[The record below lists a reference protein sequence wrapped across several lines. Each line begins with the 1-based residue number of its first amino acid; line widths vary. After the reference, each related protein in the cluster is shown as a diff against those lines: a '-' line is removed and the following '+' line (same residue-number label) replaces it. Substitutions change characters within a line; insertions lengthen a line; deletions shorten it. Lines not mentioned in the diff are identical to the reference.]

1 MNDAQTR
8 EKGKLPEEIDLLEL
22 LRVLLR
28 KLHWLI
34 LAGLVCG
41 LAAFL
46 ITHFLI
52 APTYQSTA
60 SFYVY
65 TKTVETASG
74 TDVNGGTIQNAD
86 LQAAES
92 LASTYTKIMESNSV
106 LDAALAELKQNGG
119 TDLTRKQLADMVEVS
134 VVSDTQ
140 LISLTVTSAD
150 AKEACAI
157 ASALIKVAP
166 TEIIRITKAG
176 GVEIVDSP
184 EVATEKSSP
193 STTKNVALGVQ
204 AGVILAAAAVIL
216 QNLSNSVIYLPE
228 DIEKLSGATVLGQI
242 PEISAAEQTNIP
254 WSTVQQGVIRYEQ

>member
-1 MNDAQTR
+1 MNDAQAR
-8 EKGKLPEEIDLLEL
+8 EKGKLAEEIDLLEL

-65 TKTVETASG
+65 TKTVESTSG

-106 LDAALAELKQNGG
+106 LDAALAELKQTQG
-119 TDLTRKQLADMVEVS
+119 TDLTRKELADMVEVS

-140 LISLTVTSAD
+140 LISLTVTSTD

-193 STTKNVALGVQ
+193 STSKNVVVGALIGIV
-204 AGVILAAAAVIL
+204 LAAAIVIL
-216 QNLSNSVIYLPE
+216 QDLSNSVIYLPE
-228 DIEKLSGATVLGQI
+228 DLKKMTGFPVLGQI
-242 PEISAAEQTNIP
+242 PEIATAEQASVSWTTI
-254 WSTVQQGVIRYEQ
+254 QQGVIGYEQ

>member
-8 EKGKLPEEIDLLEL
+8 QKGKLPEEIDLLEL

-46 ITHFLI
+46 ITYFLI

-65 TKTVETASG
+65 TKTVEAASG

-92 LASTYTKIMESNSV
+92 LASTYTKIMESNSA
-106 LDAALAELKQNGG
+106 LDAALAELKQKGI
-119 TDLTRKQLADMVEVS
+119 DLTRKELSEMVEVS
-134 VVSDTQ
+134 AVSDTQ
-140 LISLTVTSAD
+140 LISLTVTSTS

-157 ASALIKVAP
+157 ANALIEVAP

-176 GVEIVDSP
+176 GIEMVDNP

-193 STTKNVALGVQ
+193 STVKNVALGAL
-204 AGVILAAAAVIL
+204 AGLFISAAIIILKS
-216 QNLSNSVIYLPE
+216 LSDATIYVPDDLK
-228 DIEKLSGATVLGQI
+228 KLTEATVLGQI
-242 PEISAAEQTNIP
+242 PEINAAEQTGNS
-254 WSTVQQGVIRYEQ
+254 WATVTQGVIRYE

>member
-34 LAGLVCG
+34 IAGLVCG

-65 TKTVETASG
+65 TKTVEG
-74 TDVNGGTIQNAD
+74 TDVNSGTIQNAD

-106 LDAALAELKQNGG
+106 LDAALAELKQTGG
-119 TDLTRKQLADMVEVS
+119 TDLTRKELANMVEVS

-140 LISLTVTSAD
+140 LISLTVTSTN

-157 ASALIKVAP
+157 AAALIKVAP

-193 STTKNVALGVQ
+193 STTKNVALGVL

-254 WSTVQQGVIRYEQ
+254 WATVQQGVIRYEQ

>member
-34 LAGLVCG
+34 IAGLVCG

-46 ITHFLI
+46 ITYFLI

-65 TKTVETASG
+65 TKTVEG
-74 TDVNGGTIQNAD
+74 TDVNSGTIQNAD

-106 LDAALAELKQNGG
+106 LDAALAKLKPKGI
-119 TDLTRKQLADMVEVS
+119 DLTRKELSEMVEVS
-134 VVSDTQ
+134 AVSDTQ
-140 LISLTVTSAD
+140 LISLTVTSTN

-157 ASALIKVAP
+157 ANALIEEAP

-176 GVEIVDSP
+176 GIEMVDNP

-193 STTKNVALGVQ
+193 STVKNVALGAL
-204 AGVILAAAAVIL
+204 AGLFISAAIIILKS
-216 QNLSNSVIYLPE
+216 LSDATIYVPDDLK
-228 DIEKLSGATVLGQI
+228 KLTDATVLGQI
-242 PEISAAEQTNIP
+242 PEINAAEQTGNS
-254 WSTVQQGVIRYEQ
+254 WATVTQGVIRYE

>member
-8 EKGKLPEEIDLLEL
+8 EKGKLAEEIDLLEL

-34 LAGLVCG
+34 LAGAVCG

-46 ITHFLI
+46 ITYFLI

-65 TKTVETASG
+65 TKNMEVVEGTTA
-74 TDVNGGTIQNAD
+74 NIQSSD

-106 LDAALAELKQNGG
+106 YDAALTELKQNGIN
-119 TDLTRKQLADMVEVS
+119 LTRKELSEMVEVS
-134 VVSDTQ
+134 AVSDTQ
-140 LISLTVTSAD
+140 LISLTVTSTS

-157 ASALIKVAP
+157 ANALIKVAP

-176 GVEIVDSP
+176 GIEMVDNP

-193 STTKNVALGVQ
+193 STVKNVALGVL
-204 AGVILAAAAVIL
+204 AGLIISAGIIILKSLANAT
-216 QNLSNSVIYLPE
+216 IYVPDDLK
-228 DIEKLSGATVLGQI
+228 KLTDATILGQI
-242 PEISAAEQTNIP
+242 PEINAAEQTGSS
-254 WSTVQQGVIRYEQ
+254 WTTVTQGVIRYE